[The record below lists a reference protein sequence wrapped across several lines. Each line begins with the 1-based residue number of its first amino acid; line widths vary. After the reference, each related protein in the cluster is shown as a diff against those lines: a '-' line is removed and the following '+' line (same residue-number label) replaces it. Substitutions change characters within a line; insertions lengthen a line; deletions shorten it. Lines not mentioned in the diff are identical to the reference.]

1 MFLIFQNTF
10 ENKIKINYHRVKEEG
25 WRKRYMENKNV
36 VAISQSIES
45 GPEHRV
51 CISVCVCVVCGKR
64 CTGVWVPVHFA
75 CEQIASPQL
84 VRVQFPCLSCLVW
97 CVLDVACPRVLGAL
111 SNVV

>member
-51 CISVCVCVVCGKR
+51 CISVYCVCV
-64 CTGVWVPVHFA
+64 
-75 CEQIASPQL
+75 
-84 VRVQFPCLSCLVW
+84 W
-97 CVLDVACPRVLGAL
+97 CVWKGVYGCVGASAL
-111 SNVV
+111 CM